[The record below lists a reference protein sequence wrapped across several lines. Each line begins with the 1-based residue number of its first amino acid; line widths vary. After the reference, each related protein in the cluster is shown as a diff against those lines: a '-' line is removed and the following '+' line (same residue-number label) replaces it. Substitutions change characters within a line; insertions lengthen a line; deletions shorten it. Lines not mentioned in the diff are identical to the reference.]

1 MLFVC
6 QWQSLTTTLFWGFRH
21 NPMNDTELNDMYLEE
36 ADLPPDHRSGFVAV
50 VGRPNVGKS
59 TLMNAYLGQ
68 KIAIVSEKPQTT
80 RNRLLGILT
89 REDAQIIFVDTPGI
103 HAPLHKLGEY
113 MVETAVRSIPDA
125 DVVLFIVDASVPPR
139 GEDALVA
146 DAIREQVAELPVV
159 TVLNKVDLL
168 PSPERLNTEAY
179 LDMFQ
184 PTAWLPI
191 SAVRGDNRD
200 ELLELIIAQL
210 PHGPRYYP
218 EDQITDQQTRF
229 IAAELI
235 REAALGRLRHEVPYA
250 LAVVLDEFKPR
261 SEDMTYVGATIY
273 VERDSQKGIVI
284 GQGGKTLKDIGK
296 AARTEIEKLADTRVF
311 LELWVKVRPKWRKK
325 EDDLQRLGYANPR
338 R

>member
-89 REDAQIIFVDTPGI
+89 LEDAQIIFVDTPGI

-168 PSPERLNTEAY
+168 PSPESLNAEAY
-179 LDMFQ
+179 LDMLQ

-250 LAVVLDEFKPR
+250 LAVVVDEFKPR